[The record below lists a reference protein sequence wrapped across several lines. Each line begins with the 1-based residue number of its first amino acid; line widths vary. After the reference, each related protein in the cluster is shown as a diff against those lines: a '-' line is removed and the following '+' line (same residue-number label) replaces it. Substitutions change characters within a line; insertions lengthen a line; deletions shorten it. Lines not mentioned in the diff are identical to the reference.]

1 MNHIVE
7 EESGSFVPRP
17 HHSHNGYY
25 AGDFSAVPFTTPDAR
40 LLLALM
46 KKAA

>member
-7 EESGSFVPRP
+7 EESGSFVPRH

-25 AGDFSAVPFTTPDAR
+25 AGDFSAVPFTSLDVR
-40 LLLALM
+40 FMLALM
-46 KKAA
+46 DRAA